1 MAAAALARRF
11 EERIRACAIG
21 RKLHEAKILH
31 DEIARSPHG
40 DNRRLTNLLI
50 DLFGKCGDPD
60 AARAVF
66 NRVRLPNEY
75 SWSCIIQAYVSS
87 SRIHDAR
94 ALFDSMPGFDAFTWN
109 IMIAAYARIN
119 RLDDARELFH
129 GMISG
134 RDVVSWAILVA
145 GYARHDRLEEASA
158 LFRRMPLWDTV
169 TCTSV
174 LQGYAHNGHLAE
186 AQELFDR
193 IGGAGDRDATACNA
207 MIAAYG
213 KNARVD
219 LAEGLFAQIKLR
231 NAASW
236 SLLLLTYAQNGH
248 LDLAKKSFD
257 RMPQR
262 DSIAFTAMTAVLS
275 DQGELRGAREMLRYL
290 SAVDVIAWNALL
302 EGYSRTGDLD
312 EVRRLFSAME
322 HRTVATTVVAGTLVN
337 LYGKC
342 GRVDDARRVLDAMPV
357 RTSVSWTAMIA
368 AYAQNGNAAEAI
380 NLFQCMDLEG
390 AEPSDITL
398 ISVVDSCAVLGTL
411 SLGKRIHARIRS
423 SPLFS
428 QSLMLLNA
436 VITMYGKCGNLEL
449 AREVF
454 ESVPLRTRSVV
465 TWTAMIRAY
474 AQNGVGE
481 EAIELF
487 QEMVIDGGTEP
498 NRVTFLSVL
507 SACSHLGQLEQA
519 WEHFCSMGPDFGVP
533 PAGDHYCCL
542 VDLLGRAGRLGEAE
556 KLLLR
561 HKDFEADVV
570 CWIAFLSACQ
580 MNGDLERSQRA
591 AKRVS
596 ELEPENVAGRVLLSN
611 VYAAKG
617 RRADVAR
624 IRNEMKSS
632 GVKKFA
638 GRSWIEINNR
648 VHEFMVSDVSHPR
661 KLEIY
666 SELERLHREIK
677 EAGYVPDTKMVL
689 RDVDEEKKAQLLGYH
704 SERLAMALGIIST
717 PPGTTLRVV
726 KNLRVCS
733 DCHAAT
739 KFISQIVGRQ
749 IIVRDTS
756 RFHHFKD
763 GVCSCGDYW

>member
-1 MAAAALARRF
+1 MLLAKTCQRWRAIAIPAAAPPSPPSPPSSPRTVSINDYASLLWQCRGLD
-11 EERIRACAIG
+11 EV
-21 RKLHEAKILH
+21 RKLHAQI
-31 DEIARSPHG
+31 
-40 DNRRLTNLLI
+40 
-50 DLFGKCGDPD
+50 
-60 AARAVF
+60 AARKLDRNTFLGNVLVDA
-66 NRVRLPNEY
+66 Y
-75 SWSCIIQAYVSS
+75 SKHGSLHGAQLAFG
-87 SRIHDAR
+87 RITLHNAH
-94 ALFDSMPGFDAFTWN
+94 SWN
-109 IMIAAYARIN
+109 ILMAA
-119 RLDDARELFH
+119 
-129 GMISG
+129 
-134 RDVVSWAILVA
+134 
-145 GYARHDRLEEASA
+145 
-158 LFRRMPLWDTV
+158 
-169 TCTSV
+169 
-174 LQGYAHNGHLAE
+174 
-186 AQELFDR
+186 
-193 IGGAGDRDATACNA
+193 
-207 MIAAYG
+207 
-213 KNARVD
+213 
-219 LAEGLFAQIKLR
+219 
-231 NAASW
+231 
-236 SLLLLTYAQNGH
+236 YAQNGH
-248 LDLAKKSFD
+248 PRGAATLFHWMCSQGVRPNAVTLSTALLACTAARNLALGRKLNELIASEALEIDSHVESSLITMYGRCREIEEAERAFD
-257 RMPQR
+257 RSPEK
-262 DSIAFTAMTAVLS
+262 DVVCWTAMISAYAHNWRTSRAL
-275 DQGELRGAREMLRYL
+275 ELVRRM
-290 SAVDVIAWNALL
+290 DL
-302 EGYSRTGDLD
+302 EGIKLGLPTYVSLLDACASTMDL
-312 EVRRLFSAME
+312 RNG
-322 HRTVATTVVAGTLVN
+322 VAFHQRAAAIGLDRSSTVVAGTLVN

-423 SPLFS
+423 SPSFS

-454 ESVPLRTRSVV
+454 ECVPLRTRSVV

-487 QEMVIDGGTEP
+487 QEMLIDGGTEP

-507 SACSHLGQLEQA
+507 CACSHLGQLEQA

-689 RDVDEEKKAQLLGYH
+689 RDVDEEKKVQLLGYH